1 VNACVF
7 VGPTIS
13 LEEAR
18 AELDAVYLPPVS
30 EGDVYR
36 VACKRPQAIGIIDGY
51 FEHVPSVWHKEIL
64 WAMNEGIHIFG
75 SASMGALRAAELAQF
90 GMVGIGKIFEEF
102 RDGCLEDDDEVAVAH
117 AAAEYSY
124 RPSSVAMVD
133 IRATLSA
140 ALAANVISPS
150 TFETLVH
157 IAKALFY
164 PERSYESILYCG
176 ADHQL
181 PTGQVDCFRH
191 WLKDSQV
198 HQKREDAKAMLRVM
212 REQLMQRQVPKR
224 VSYAF
229 EYTENWEL
237 ARWLAGKVQLDHF
250 HERAETIFLDQLLDE
265 LRLQRYAYARVHE
278 GAMARALMLDESW
291 RIGVAP
297 SREAVDWVGETFRRE
312 RGLLTTEAL
321 HTWLQENELSYD
333 EFMLLMED
341 EARITC
347 LNKFAR
353 IEAASHIPDY
363 LRTTGNYARLANR
376 AKNKQQTLERLG
388 FSNPTLADTGLA
400 EAELFRWYFEDHLG
414 CPVDRDIARFCRL
427 AGFDSLNSFFHAVLR
442 EYCYSA
448 QEGRVANGQPGGK

>member
-1 VNACVF
+1 
-7 VGPTIS
+7 
-13 LEEAR
+13 
-18 AELDAVYLPPVS
+18 
-30 EGDVYR
+30 
-36 VACKRPQAIGIIDGY
+36 
-51 FEHVPSVWHKEIL
+51 
-64 WAMNEGIHIFG
+64 MNEGIHIFG

-90 GMVGIGKIFEEF
+90 GMVGIGTIFEAF
-102 RDGCLEDDDEVAVAH
+102 RDGCVEDDDEVAVAH
-117 AAAEYSY
+117 AGAEYSY
-124 RPSSVAMVD
+124 HPSSVAMVD

-150 TFETLVH
+150 TFDTLVH

-176 ADHQL
+176 AEHHL
-181 PTGQVDCFRH
+181 PTREVDCFRH
-191 WLKDSQV
+191 WVKDSQV

-212 REQLMQRQVPKR
+212 REQLMQPLVPQR
-224 VSYAF
+224 VRYAF

-237 ARWLAGKVQLDHF
+237 ARWLAGKVQIDYS
-250 HERAETIFLDQLLDE
+250 RDRVETMFLDQLLDE

-297 SREAVDWVGETFRRE
+297 SLDTVDRVGETFRRE
-312 RGLLTTEAL
+312 RGLSTTDAL
-321 HTWLQENELSYD
+321 HSWLQENELSYD
-333 EFMLLMED
+333 EFMLLMDD

-363 LRTTGNYARLANR
+363 LRTIGNYAHLANR
-376 AKNKQQTLERLG
+376 ARNKQKTLERLG

-400 EAELFRWYFEDHLG
+400 EDELLRWYFEDHLG
-414 CPVDRDIARFCRL
+414 CPVDRDIARFSRL
-427 AGFDSLNSFFHAVLR
+427 AGFDSLTSLFRAVLR
-442 EYCYSA
+442 EYCYLA
-448 QEGRVANGQPGGK
+448 QEGRVANARSPDVNETSSHLSVSCRGIRISESLPAVGTHRSKK